1 MLRILL
7 VIGLFLFAAPVA
19 AQDAPD
25 RGPVPAWVQ
34 MESGSPATGP
44 AERGRG
50 PIQIRLLDQQIRF
63 EDGRA
68 HAFLRAAYTLNSSQS
83 LGLGTVSVAW
93 NPAFQTVT
101 VHEATIWRG
110 DEKIDVL
117 ADQEFEIL
125 RREEN
130 IELSMLDGV
139 LTAVLQP
146 RGLRVGDTIEFSYTI
161 TTHDPLVQGHVEQI
175 AAINF
180 PVPIDRV
187 RFRASWPAG
196 LDMRTRG
203 SGFLDL
209 PAPQRVGDRY
219 VVELEERDLQPI
231 KVPEGAPARFAHVR
245 QIELT
250 DYQSWADVSAL
261 MYPVFEAATVIEPDS
276 PLMAEIDKIRAAG
289 GSPADQAAAALR
301 LVQDEVRYVAL
312 VMGSGG
318 LVPTSADE
326 TWRNRYGDCKAKTVL
341 LIAILR
347 ELGIDARPALA
358 SFQYGDGLDQRL
370 PLLTLFDHVIVRSEI
385 DGEVYWLDGTRTGDR
400 NISDASVLPFVWT
413 LPLAPEGAGLEPI
426 GIRYLSRPLSDRTL
440 RIDASAG
447 IYAPAK
453 IEGELVLRGPDVA
466 VFSAGL
472 DTLAP
477 DERDQM
483 VQLLWFAD
491 IGAVDYTETDVVFD
505 ADAAELTVRVKGTS
519 VLNWGR
525 GAGTPY
531 ALTVPGSQPQMY
543 VNTQRDEGPLSDAPL
558 ATELSLYTRNHTT
571 LILPEGGDGYTI
583 QSGALDQTV
592 AGHHLFRTVEMTGD
606 TVVVDLVVRALVPEI
621 PFAEAEEGRET
632 LKTIMADKAIVQ
644 APRNYQP
651 TQADMALRDSADE
664 MTAREH
670 ITRGDILL
678 RGGDVE
684 GALAE
689 FERAVELEP
698 ENANAYANRGLAH
711 IDAGNLTEAAAD
723 FERAADLDPSEVVAM
738 NGRGLLAMR
747 AEDYE
752 DAVIQFS
759 RSIRYSRN
767 NIWALWQRSS
777 AYAALEQYEKAI
789 ADLDTILAAQPDNQA
804 ALFTKIGL
812 MRRMDQEDEALALL
826 EEAVAASPED
836 MELRLGLAEL
846 QLSAGRNEA
855 AIATIDGL
863 VETIPETEAL
873 VLSMRGTAYYRLGD
887 PVQGAADFARARDA
901 AGDDPD
907 LLNSVCWNAALDN
920 IELEQALAD
929 CDAAL
934 AVEPDAAHIMDSRA
948 MVLLRLGRFE
958 EAVAQYDRALEIIPS
973 LAPSLYGR
981 GVAKWAL
988 DRDDWREDVAKALS
1002 IDPDAA
1008 TSFETATT
1016 VVVADMP
1023 SPSED

>member
-34 MESGSPATGP
+34 REAGSPVTGP

-50 PIQIRLLDQQIRF
+50 PIQIRLLDQQIWF
-63 EDGRA
+63 EDGRS
-68 HAFLRAAYTLNSSQS
+68 HASIRAAYTLSSSQS

-101 VHEATIWRG
+101 VHEAIIWRG

-130 IELSMLDGV
+130 IERSMLDGV

-161 TTHDPLVQGHVEQI
+161 TTHDPLVQGHVEQM

-187 RFRASWPAG
+187 RFRASWPAE

-203 SGFLDL
+203 SRFLDL
-209 PAPQRVGDRY
+209 PTPRRVGDRY
-219 VVELEERDLQPI
+219 VVELEERDLQPV

-261 MYPVFEAATVIEPDS
+261 MYPIFEAASVIEPDS

-289 GSPADQAAAALR
+289 GSPAEQAAAALR

-370 PLLTLFDHVIVRSEI
+370 PMLSLFDHVIVRSEI
-385 DGEVYWLDGTRTGDR
+385 DGEVYWLDGTRNGDR

-426 GIRYLSRPLSDRTL
+426 GIRYLSRPLSNRTL

-453 IEGELVLRGPDVA
+453 IEGELVVRGPEVA
-466 VFSAGL
+466 VWSAGL
-472 DTLAP
+472 DTLAI

-483 VQLLWFAD
+483 VQLLWFGD
-491 IGAVDYTETDVVFD
+491 VGGVDYTETDVVFD
-505 ADAAELTVRVKGTS
+505 ADAAELTFRVKGTS
-519 VLNWGR
+519 VLDWGR
-525 GAGTPY
+525 GGGTPY
-531 ALTVPGSQPQMY
+531 ALTVPGSQPQLY
-543 VNTQRDEGPLSDAPL
+543 IVTQRDEGPLAEAPL
-558 ATELSLYTRNHTT
+558 ATEFPYYTRTHTT
-571 LILPEGGDGYTI
+571 VILPEDGAGYTI
-583 QSGALDQTV
+583 KSGALDQTV
-592 AGHHLFRTVEMTGD
+592 AGHQIFRSVEMTGD
-606 TVVVDLVVRALVPEI
+606 TVVVDLVVRALVSELDYV
-621 PFAEAEEGRET
+621 EAEEGRED
-632 LKTIMADKAIVQ
+632 LQAVMADKAVVQ
-644 APRNYQP
+644 APRGYQP
-651 TQADMALRDSADE
+651 TEADMALRQPADD

-670 ITRGDILL
+670 VTRGDILL

-684 GALAE
+684 GALVE

-698 ENANAYANRGLAH
+698 ENANAYANRGIAH

-767 NIWALWQRSS
+767 NVWALWQRAE
-777 AYAALEQYEKAI
+777 AYARLEQYDKAI
-789 ADLDTILAAQPDNQA
+789 ADLDSILATQPDNQSV
-804 ALFTKIGL
+804 LFTKIGL

-826 EEAVAASPED
+826 EEVIAASPD
-836 MELRLGLAEL
+836 DTGLRWGLADL

-855 AIATIDGL
+855 AIATIDELIG
-863 VETIPETEAL
+863 TMPETDAL
-873 VLSMRGTAYYRLGD
+873 LLSMRGTAYYRLGD
-887 PVQGAADFARARDA
+887 PVQGADDFARAREA

-934 AVEPDAAHIMDSRA
+934 AAEPEGAHVMDSRA
-948 MVLLRLGRFE
+948 MVLLRMGRFE
-958 EAVAQYDRALEIIPS
+958 EALAQYDRALEIAPT

-988 DRDDWREDVAKALS
+988 DREDWQEDVARALS
-1002 IDPDAA
+1002 IDPDVAR
-1008 TSFETATT
+1008 SFETATT
-1016 VVVADMP
+1016 VVIADMP